1 MNLVEDGGD
10 NLVVLVRLEL
20 NLVLCVLVDGWW

>member
-1 MNLVEDGGD
+1 VNLIEDGGD
-10 NLVVLVRLEL
+10 NLVVLAGLEL